1 MISLFNHPLYRSE
14 LETVVKACQW
24 REELGGKTIAVTGAS
39 GLIGSAI
46 VDILL
51 YCNETLQNPVHIFA
65 LGRNIEKLQT
75 RFGTEQPELQF
86 VLYDANQKNVFTETV
101 DYVIHAAGNAQP
113 DKYVSHPAE
122 TMTANFSG
130 MRDWLEFARR
140 KKAGRVLYVSSSEIY
155 GKQET
160 DFPILES
167 GYGLVDIMDI
177 RASYAVS
184 KRATETLCK
193 AYCSEYG
200 TDVVIV
206 RPGHI
211 YGPTAS
217 KIDTR
222 ISAVL
227 VRMVSRENE
236 LILKS
241 EGMQK
246 RSYCHCLDCA
256 SAILTVLFRG
266 KAGEPYNISNRN
278 SIITIR
284 EMAEI
289 IARKAD
295 IPLRFDTP
303 TQGERQA
310 FNPMDNSSLNAERLE
325 ALGWYGCISAKD
337 GFEEYIDIQTALF
350 DKAETT

>member
-86 VLYDANQKNVFTETV
+86 VLYNANEKNVFPETV

-140 KKAGRVLYVSSSEIY
+140 KKAGRVLYVSSSEVY
-155 GKQET
+155 GKLDT
-160 DFPILES
+160 GLPILETD
-167 GYGLVDIMDI
+167 YGFVDIMDT
-177 RASYAVS
+177 RSSYAVS
-184 KRATETLCK
+184 KRAAEALCK

-200 TDVVIV
+200 TDVVMV

-211 YGPTAS
+211 YGPTAG
-217 KIDTR
+217 KTDTR
-222 ISAVL
+222 IFAVL
-227 VRMVSRENE
+227 VHMAGQGSE
-236 LILKS
+236 LVLKS
-241 EGMQK
+241 AGTQK

-256 SAILTVLFRG
+256 AAILTVLLRG
-266 KAGEPYNISNRN
+266 QAGEPYNISNRN

-289 IARKAD
+289 IAKKAG
-295 IPLRFDTP
+295 IPLRFDLP
-303 TQGERQA
+303 TQRERQA
-310 FNPMDNSSLNAERLE
+310 FNPMDNSSLNAEHLE
-325 ALGWYGCISAKD
+325 ALGWYGCISAQE
-337 GFEEYIDIQTALF
+337 GFEEYIEIQKTLCKEEA
-350 DKAETT
+350 